1 MINTFGLILSI
12 LLTFLVSVLLGYFF
26 RVKQHDKSLKEARA
40 EVEKIIENGKKEGSR
55 LKKESIL
62 ETKQEIFQLKKENE
76 NDLKERRQVVI
87 TLENKAS
94 QREDA
99 LNNRSVYLDKREE
112 SISNKEQKL
121 EQRR

>member
-55 LKKESIL
+55 LKK
-62 ETKQEIFQLKKENE
+62 
-76 NDLKERRQVVI
+76 R
-87 TLENKAS
+87 
-94 QREDA
+94 
-99 LNNRSVYLDKREE
+99 VYLRNETRNFSTKKR
-112 SISNKEQKL
+112 K
-121 EQRR
+121 